1 MKFGKLLAIALL
13 WITGCAAQN
22 TIGIPF
28 IVNHSRQDY
37 HAGGANW
44 DIRQDKNGIIY
55 IANNDGL
62 LTFDGSFWHLYPLPN
77 NIIARSLH
85 IAPNGKVYIGGQEEF
100 GYFEPDA
107 SGQLAYH
114 SLKHLI
120 PPQSR
125 DFADVWDIAQWLDD
139 LFFLSNKRI
148 FRLDKQNRITVF
160 NSASKWRFL
169 TATTQGLYA
178 SAIHQGLLRYQNGT
192 WQNVVTRPALPP
204 QADIRAILPLGKDSL
219 LLVTHNSGFF
229 VLQGNRLSAFGTPA
243 LTTFATRNIAGAAFV
258 AADKIAVISNLAG
271 TLVIDKQGNA
281 LQTFTKKEGLQNN
294 NLLSLFMDRDHNLWL
309 GTDNGIDMIAYNNAV
324 KSIFPESDD
333 KNAGYASLLHQ
344 GNLYLGVATGL
355 YYVPVTPGGDISFT
369 NNNFTL
375 IGQTKGKIWSLN
387 QVNGKLMMAHTNG
400 AYLVENGNATLL
412 DGSTGFWTF
421 LQLGNAQANTMLAGT
436 YDGVHLYQSTGGQ
449 PVATQKLKFESSKF
463 LAAENEN
470 TIWMAHSYKGAYR
483 ITIQA
488 DGHLAAQPYKDKH
501 QILSANH
508 NHLYKIHNKLIIT
521 SDNGIFEYDPQQHDF
536 VRSAYYEN
544 LLEHKP
550 VSYLKEDRY
559 GNIWFSR
566 DKKIGVVDMSGPK
579 PKTIYIPELN
589 ERFTTG
595 GNENINII
603 DSNNILIAG
612 EKGFFHLN
620 YAQYRKSKYPLQVLI
635 RSVRCI
641 GPGQVLHG
649 GYGKPRAQ
657 DPAVKYQGN
666 SLHIEFTATLF
677 AQQQNLQYSYRL
689 KGFDKSWSDWG
700 IKTEKD
706 YTNLPA
712 GHYVFEVKC
721 RNSTDNE
728 SAVTSFTFHIL
739 PPWYQTIWA
748 YLLYLT
754 LFVAVLY
761 IFYKRQQ
768 RKYKRIQQLKLQ
780 QQQREYQE
788 KQQQLQ
794 WQYQLEL
801 EKNEREIIQLKNAK
815 LQAEIEQKEMEEQQQ
830 RLQFQHQLALEHNEK
845 EIIRLR
851 SEKLQADLELKNTEL
866 ASNAM
871 HVVQKSELLSS
882 IKEELMRLKNNAEI
896 EKDSKDLKKVIKIID
911 SQMDTDKEWEQF
923 AQHFDSVHT
932 NYLKQLKERFPY
944 LTASELK
951 LCAYLRLSL
960 SSKEIAQMM
969 NISIRGVETSRYR
982 LRKKLG
988 ITGDTNLFDF
998 LLSLHGKSS

>member
-1 MKFGKLLAIALL
+1 MFGKLLAIALL
-13 WITGCAAQN
+13 LAYGCAAQN

-28 IVNHSRQDY
+28 IASHTRQDY

-62 LTFDGSFWHLYPLPN
+62 LTYDGSFWHLYPLPN

-85 IAPNGKVYIGGQEEF
+85 IAADGRIYIGGQEEF
-100 GYFEPDA
+100 GYFEPDKQ
-107 SGQLAYH
+107 GQLAYH
-114 SLKHLI
+114 SLKQLI

-125 DFADVWDIAQWLDD
+125 DFADVWDIAQWNDT

-148 FRLDKQNRITVF
+148 FRLDKNNHITVF

-169 TATTQGLYA
+169 TATANGLYA
-178 SAIHQGLLRYQNGT
+178 SAIHQGLMRYEGGT
-192 WQNVVTRPALPP
+192 WKNIITQPALPA
-204 QADIRAILPLGKDSL
+204 QVDIRALLPMGQDSL
-219 LLVTHNSGFF
+219 LVVTHNSGFF
-229 VLQGNRLSAFGTPA
+229 TLHHNRLSAFGSEA
-243 LTTFATRNIAGAAFV
+243 VNAFSGKNIAGAAFV

-271 TLVIDKQGNA
+271 TLIMDKQGHA

-294 NLLSLFMDRDHNLWL
+294 NILSLFMDRDHNLWL
-309 GTDNGIDMIAYNNAV
+309 GTDNGIDMIAYNNAI

-344 GNLYLGVATGL
+344 GNLYLGVSTGL
-355 YYVPVTPGGDISFT
+355 YYVPVKAGTDISFT
-369 NNNFTL
+369 NNSFQL
-375 IGQTKGKIWSLN
+375 INQTKGKIWNLN
-387 QVNGKLMMAHTNG
+387 EVNGKLMMAHTNG
-400 AYLVENGNATLL
+400 AYLVDKGNATLI

-421 LQLGNAQANTMLAGT
+421 LPLTAPQPGTMLAGT
-436 YDGVHLYQSTGGQ
+436 YDGVHLYQTNSNQ
-449 PVATQKLKFESSKF
+449 PIALQKLKFESSKF
-463 LAAENEN
+463 VAIEDDH
-470 TIWMAHSYKGAYR
+470 TIWMAHSYKGVYK
-483 ITIQA
+483 ITV
-488 DGHLAAQPYKDKH
+488 DAAGNLTAVPYKDTHK
-501 QILSANH
+501 ILSANH
-508 NHLYKIHNKLIIT
+508 NHLYKIHNKLVIT
-521 SDNGIFEYDPQQHDF
+521 SDNGIFEYNPQQHDF
-536 VRSAYYEN
+536 IRSAYYEN
-544 LLEHKP
+544 LLDHKP
-550 VSYLKEDRY
+550 VNYLKEDQY
-559 GNIWFSR
+559 GNLWFSR
-566 DKKIGVVDMSGPK
+566 GKKMGVVDISGPQ

-603 DSNNILIAG
+603 DSNNVLIAG

-620 YAQYRKSKYPLQVLI
+620 YAQYRKSRYPVQVLLRNI
-635 RSVRCI
+635 RSTSLN
-641 GPGQVLHG
+641 QVLHG
-649 GYGKPRAQ
+649 GYNQPHT
-657 DPAVKYQGN
+657 DNPAIKYQGN
-666 SLHIEFTATLF
+666 ALHFEFTSTFF

-689 KGFDKSWSDWG
+689 KGFDKEWSEWSN
-700 IKTEKD
+700 KTEKD
-706 YTNLPA
+706 YTNLAA
-712 GHYVFEVKC
+712 GNYVFEVKC

-728 SAVTSFTFHIL
+728 SAVTSFAFHIL

-748 YLLYLT
+748 YLLYT
-754 LFVAVLY
+754 VLFAAVLY
-761 IFYKRQQ
+761 GFYKRQQ

-794 WQYQLEL
+794 LQHQLEL

-830 RLQFQHQLALEHNEK
+830 RLQFEHQLALEQNEK

-932 NYLKQLKERFPY
+932 NYLKQLKERFPD

-998 LLSLHGKSS
+998 LLTLHK